1 MPAVPRADGFP
12 AWTADLTDEEIA
24 LLMPMLAPAEAEA
37 LDGHWE
43 GWAHPGQRPPE
54 TCDDGTPWSTWVL
67 MAGRGFG
74 KTRAGAE
81 WIVEAVAAAA
91 AGGSPNISIALVG
104 ATLDEAR
111 RVMVEGRSGLLGV
124 AGAWVRDW
132 NPSLRRL
139 TFRTGAAATLFS
151 GASPEQLRGP
161 EHHFAWCD
169 ELAKWE
175 KPGETWDML
184 QLGLRLGDASTG
196 SGPRALVTTT
206 PRPGP
211 HLVRIMEEPGVVVT
225 RGTSFANP
233 HLSDAW
239 KRAAAARYAGTRLG
253 RQELEGELLPDTP
266 GALWSVELLERCRAH
281 GRDCGA
287 IASQR
292 VEPASDGQPATRSGD
307 TTDVTDLFRDGLA
320 RPKGHAAMCSGEG
333 RSPAR
338 NAPASAGARLAQSA
352 VPALTRPPF
361 TKIVIA
367 VDPPSGDGTCGI
379 LACARDA
386 AGNAHVLADHSVA
399 GRTPEGWAS
408 AVAAAAHMWS
418 AQDSFVP
425 SEGSPERSRRVEG
438 RKLSP
443 IPVAIVAESNQG
455 GHMVQAVLRTADPSL
470 RVKLVHA
477 RHGKADRASPVAMLF
492 EAGKVTLHGR
502 FPELEAQLCG
512 LIAGGAYEGP
522 GASPDRADAM
532 VWALTELLLS
542 KDKPE
547 PRVRGFN

>member
-1 MPAVPRADGFP
+1 MTHRDGFP
-12 AWTADLTDEEIA
+12 QWTADLTDEEIER
-24 LLMPMLAPAEAEA
+24 LMPMLALGEAQSA
-37 LDGHWE
+37 DAHWE
-43 GWAHPGQRPPE
+43 GWAHGGQLAPE
-54 TCDDGTPWSTWVL
+54 ACDDGSPWSTWVL

-81 WIVEAVAAAA
+81 WIVQAVAAAA
-91 AGGSPNISIALVG
+91 ASDTPGISIALVG
-104 ATLDEAR
+104 ATLEDAR
-111 RVMVEGRSGLLGV
+111 RVMVEGRSGLLEV

-139 TFRTGAAATLFS
+139 AFRTGAQAVLFS
-151 GASPEQLRGP
+151 GASPDQLRGP

-184 QLGLRLGDASTG
+184 QLGLRLGER
-196 SGPRALVTTT
+196 PRVLVTTT

-211 HLVRIMEEPGVVVT
+211 DLTRIMAEPGVVT
-225 RGTSFANP
+225 SHGTSFANP

-253 RQELEGELLPDTP
+253 RQELNGELLPNVP
-266 GALWSVELLERCRAH
+266 GALWSVELIESCRAQ
-281 GRDCGA
+281 GRDRAA

-292 VEPASDGQPATRSGD
+292 EETASDGQPAARSGD
-307 TTDVTDLFRDGLA
+307 RTDVTDSLRDGLA
-320 RPKGHAAMCSGEG
+320 RPEINAAMCSGEG

-338 NAPASAGARLAQSA
+338 NAPASAGARPAVSA
-352 VPALTRPPF
+352 VAPSTGPAF

-379 LACARDA
+379 VACAKDE
-386 AGNAHVLADHSVA
+386 AGNAHVLADHSVT
-399 GRTPEGWAS
+399 GRTPEGWSA
-408 AVAAAAHMWS
+408 AVAAAAEMYS
-418 AQDSFVP
+418 SPAFAG
-425 SEGSPERSRRVEG
+425 EGDHPMGGGGASS
-438 RKLSP
+438 LP
-443 IPVAIVAESNQG
+443 IQIVAESNQG
-455 GHMVQAVLRTADPSL
+455 GHMIRAVLRTADPSL

-477 RHGKADRASPVAMLF
+477 RHGKAERASPVAMLF
-492 EAGKVTLHGR
+492 ESGKVTLHGR

-512 LIAGGAYEGP
+512 LIAGGGYEGP

-532 VWALTELLLS
+532 VWALTELMLS
-542 KDKPE
+542 KDKAE